1 MRPLHIFGPETDN
14 IISEDEDA
22 PSPLTKRLSSLGLSR
37 QSSLSSLRASHPLSR
52 SYSGEDAPY
61 KGRLKGYSSLP
72 PTSWQPRPNGQRA
85 SSSTSSLDISGSSSP
100 LRPSG
105 MRFSEPNPGIL
116 TIALD
121 GSKDK
126 DSDMWTPSTASTLSL
141 SVPATPEGADTPHRL
156 WDRDKILPPLPRRMG
171 SMASLRYS
179 SRPDLRLKAE
189 STSVLQSNR
198 ATRPESP
205 ASSSSS
211 VGASMGHIAPV
222 TPQASSRVLLAR
234 RPSMTPRPLR
244 LTASLSTSMQPSEP
258 TPKAGIPSVNSRSLH
273 AQQRSRAVSGPPS
286 PASRHGRAWSPQS
299 APPVPVVDARYS
311 LSTPSHTPPTSPP
324 GTAPLADAPRKPRT
338 GTGMVYRKSSTTA
351 LSQTRMRV
359 PSTVGYHG

>member
-1 MRPLHIFGPETDN
+1 
-14 IISEDEDA
+14 
-22 PSPLTKRLSSLGLSR
+22 
-37 QSSLSSLRASHPLSR
+37 
-52 SYSGEDAPY
+52 
-61 KGRLKGYSSLP
+61 
-72 PTSWQPRPNGQRA
+72 
-85 SSSTSSLDISGSSSP
+85 
-100 LRPSG
+100 
-105 MRFSEPNPGIL
+105 
-116 TIALD
+116 
-121 GSKDK
+121 
-126 DSDMWTPSTASTLSL
+126 MWTPSTASTLSL
-141 SVPATPEGADTPHRL
+141 SVPATPEGADSPHIL

-171 SMASLRYS
+171 STASLRYS
-179 SRPDLRLKAE
+179 SRPDPRLKAE
-189 STSVLQSNR
+189 NTSALQSNR

-222 TPQASSRVLLAR
+222 TPQASTSRVLPAR

-244 LTASLSTSMQPSEP
+244 LTASLSTSMQPGEP
-258 TPKAGIPSVNSRSLH
+258 TPKAGAPSGNSRSLH

-286 PASRHGRAWSPQS
+286 PASRHGRAWSHKS

-324 GTAPLADAPRKPRT
+324 GSAPLADGPRKPRT

-351 LSQTRMRV
+351 LSQTRMRM